1 MLRATPSTRSAR
13 LLSTTASLR
22 DAHAHVHRS
31 EYAHQGLPRP
41 PRDESKIVKIVEVA
55 PRDGLQNEKTP
66 LSPAVKAELVDRLAR
81 TGLDVVESG
90 SFVSPK
96 WVPQVSSAC

>member
-1 MLRATPSTRSAR
+1 MLS
-13 LLSTTASLR
+13 STTSLR
-22 DAHAHVHRS
+22 DAHAHHTLYS
-31 EYAHQGLPRP
+31 EHTHNSGSAPRN
-41 PRDESKIVKIVEVA
+41 PRDKSKVIKIVEVA

-66 LSPAVKAELVDRLAR
+66 LTPAVKAELVDRLAR